1 MILRAREELLRCKNE
16 VRRIATHLRDEAQFL
31 CYHEALHRDANP
43 QLSHQIAKYGRV
55 RGRFDAHH
63 YRQLH
68 AISKLSAFASSTLPG
83 QSKDTGRGGSASIQL
98 DITALPSEHHGG
110 GAIASQEDEELSR
123 EVEDD
128 EAAAQEGEDLIDILT
143 IAMDRLGADR

>member
-1 MILRAREELLRCKNE
+1 MILRAREELLRGKNE
-16 VRRIATHLRDEAQFL
+16 VRRIATQLRDEAQFL